1 MQIKRFEAKD
11 MTTALRRVKEELG
24 PDAVILSARSK
35 RKGKGFF
42 GSLKYA
48 GVEVSAA
55 IDNQLIGETYTPRS
69 PAHKSNLRSNIQR
82 RNTSGATRGRIHQ
95 TRSDHPA
102 ASAFTRSKIESGKKP
117 SSRSSARALSTLYQQ
132 ILGQEVD
139 RGIASEL
146 IEEIKRIPASEDIL
160 TNGDIKSHIASILE
174 DMGVS
179 TARDPFVTDKQAI
192 LTLVGTTGVGKTTTI
207 AKLAARQ
214 AKANPGSVGLVTIDN
229 YSITAISQL
238 EAYARIIGISL
249 LSATNAADLHKA
261 LKRFKDKAI
270 VLIDTPGI
278 NPENQEQIEELKACL
293 AGISTLKTQLVLSA
307 TTKEKDCIA
316 AAQAFQ
322 KIGINGILITKT
334 DESCVFG
341 SIINV
346 LIQTNLPLSFLCG
359 GRKVPDDIEAGTVER
374 LVDLLFIPRSRQ
386 DSHPAD
392 TLNPRKVKKGP
403 DEIETAS
410 QPYFVA
416 NRNSDVYHAP
426 ECKWAKRIKPEN
438 SVKFDN
444 DREAE
449 TQNFL
454 PCRSCKPDREPRRPG
469 RESTTTRKAGDVD
482 LSAIW
487 AREDKS
493 TSVL

>member
-11 MTTALRRVKEELG
+11 MTTALRKVKEELG
-24 PDAVILSARSK
+24 ADAVILSARSL

-55 IDNQLIGETYTPRS
+55 IDNQLAGETYSPRS
-69 PAHKSNLRSNIQR
+69 LGHQSNRRSNIQR
-82 RNTSGATRGRIHQ
+82 RNTPEATRSRLN
-95 TRSDHPA
+95 RNRFDPPA
-102 ASAFTRSKIESGKKP
+102 ANAVKRSKIETGKKP
-117 SSRSSARALSTLYQQ
+117 SSHNSARALSALYQQ

-160 TNGDIKSHIASILE
+160 ANGDIKSHIASILE
-174 DMGVS
+174 DMGLR
-179 TARDPFVTDKQAI
+179 TARDPFVTGRQVI
-192 LTLVGTTGVGKTTTI
+192 LALVGTTGVGKTTTI

-214 AKANPGSVGLVTIDN
+214 AKVNPGSVGLITIDN
-229 YSITAISQL
+229 YSITAVSQL
-238 EAYARIIGISL
+238 EAYARIIGISMA
-249 LSATNAADLHKA
+249 SATNAADLQKA
-261 LKRFKDKAI
+261 LQRFKDKQI

-278 NPENQEQIEELKACL
+278 NPENQEHIEALKACL
-293 AGISTLKTQLVLSA
+293 AGIGNLKTQLVLSA

-316 AAQAFQ
+316 SAKAFL
-322 KIGINGILITKT
+322 KMGINGLLITKT

-346 LIQTNLPLSFLCG
+346 LIQTNQPLSFLCG
-359 GRKVPDDIEAGTVER
+359 GRKVPDDIEPAAVQR
-374 LVDLLFIPRSRQ
+374 LVDLLFNRRGRQ
-386 DSHPAD
+386 GGQPAD
-392 TLNPRKVKKGP
+392 GPNPREVKKGA
-403 DEIETAS
+403 DEIKTTIE
-410 QPYFVA
+410 PCFVA

-444 DREAE
+444 AREAE

-454 PCRSCKPDREPRRPG
+454 PCRSCNPDHEPKLPG
-469 RESTTTRKAGDVD
+469 HESMTSRKAGGLD
-482 LSAIW
+482 LPAIW
-487 AREDKS
+487 AVKDKS